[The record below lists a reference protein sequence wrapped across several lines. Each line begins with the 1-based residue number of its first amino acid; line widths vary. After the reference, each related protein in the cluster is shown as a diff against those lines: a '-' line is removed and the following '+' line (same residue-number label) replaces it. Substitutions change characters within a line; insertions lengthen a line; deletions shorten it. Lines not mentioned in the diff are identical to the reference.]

1 MEHESPGTTPVDEH
15 ASHAAYDSELDLR
28 TILGFG
34 AGLVIVT
41 GFVLLVM
48 WWMSVAFKSQ
58 EESHDRD
65 PSPLAEARLDPLPQ
79 GPRLQPM
86 PPRDMDELRVQDA
99 QALTTY
105 GWVDKPNGV
114 ARIPVERAIS
124 ILAERSRGTSSA
136 APEPPGRG
144 RGTSSAPSVSSPP
157 VSPIVT
163 PPSGAE
169 VPVAPTKRA
178 K

>member
-136 APEPPGRG
+136 
-144 RGTSSAPSVSSPP
+144 PSVSSPP